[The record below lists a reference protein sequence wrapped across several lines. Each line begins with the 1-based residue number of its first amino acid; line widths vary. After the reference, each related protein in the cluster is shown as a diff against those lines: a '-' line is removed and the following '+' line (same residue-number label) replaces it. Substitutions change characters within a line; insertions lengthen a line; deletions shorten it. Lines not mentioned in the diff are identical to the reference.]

1 MANKEEVLEYKWKIL
16 KCLPNAMFEVKLLEN
31 GHIVTGYTAGR
42 LKKNRIRILEGDE
55 VLCCISPYD
64 LKRCRITFRY

>member
-1 MANKEEVLEYKWKIL
+1 MAKEEVLEFKGKVL

-31 GHIVTGYTAGR
+31 DKIVTGYTAGR

-55 VLCCISPYD
+55 VLCSISPYD